1 MNATDATDGTDA
13 TVTTDAKRA
22 ITAAGLRAGLRA
34 GVVELRQSFTGTAL
48 VGQLFWPAATL
59 AAIVVLRDRTVAGV
73 ALGPGVLTS
82 SAGMFV
88 ALGMLLAAQHLAAD
102 REDGTLL
109 RAKATPG
116 GVLGYLVG
124 KLVLVSA
131 SVLAYLAILLA
142 PGALLVGGISV
153 DAHGWVTF
161 AWVVA
166 LGLVATQ
173 TLGAALGS
181 LVRSSR
187 GAGMLSLPTMG
198 LIAISGVFYPVTALA
213 GWLQTLAQVFPVY
226 WLGLG
231 MRSALLPDDA
241 AAVEI
246 AQSWRPVE
254 TALVLGAWAVAGL
267 VIAPPV
273 LRRMARRESGSSVEA
288 RRTRLAQQVG

>member
-1 MNATDATDGTDA
+1 MNAT
-13 TVTTDAKRA
+13 V
-22 ITAAGLRAGLRA
+22 LRAGLRA
-34 GVVELRQSFTGTAL
+34 GVVELRQSFTGAAL
-48 VGQLFWPAATL
+48 VGQLFWPLATL
-59 AAIVVLRDRTVAGV
+59 AAIVVLRDRTVAGI
-73 ALGPGVLTS
+73 ALGPAVLTS

-109 RAKATPG
+109 RARATPG
-116 GVLGYLVG
+116 GVVGYLVG

-131 SVLAYLAILLA
+131 SVLAYLAILLV
-142 PGALLVGGISV
+142 PGALVVGGIAP
-153 DAHGWVTF
+153 DARGWLAF
-161 AWVVA
+161 AWVLA

-187 GAGMLSLPTMG
+187 GAGMLSLPATG

-213 GWLQTLAQVFPVY
+213 GWVQALAQAFPVY

-241 AAVEI
+241 AVVEI
-246 AQSWRPVE
+246 GGSWRPVQ
-254 TALVLGAWAVAGL
+254 TAAVLGAWAVAGL
-267 VIAPPV
+267 VVAPLV
-273 LRRMARRESGSSVEA
+273 LRRMARRESGSSVDA
-288 RRTRLAQQVG
+288 RRNRLAQQVG

>member
-1 MNATDATDGTDA
+1 MS
-13 TVTTDAKRA
+13 TTA
-22 ITAAGLRAGLRA
+22 RAGLRA
-34 GVVELRQSFTGTAL
+34 GAIELRQSFTGTAL
-48 VGQLFWPAATL
+48 VGQLFWPLVTL
-59 AAIVVLRDRTVAGV
+59 AAIVVLRDRSVAGV
-73 ALGPGVLTS
+73 GLGPSVLTS

-116 GVLGYLVG
+116 GVRGYLTG
-124 KLVLVSA
+124 KLVLVSG
-131 SVLAYLAILLA
+131 SVLCYLAILLV
-142 PGALLVGGISV
+142 PGALIVGGLSM
-153 DAHGWVTF
+153 DLGGWLTF

-187 GAGMLSLPTMG
+187 GAGMLSLPAIG

-213 GWLQTLAQVFPVY
+213 GWVQGVAQAFPVY

-241 AAVEI
+241 VAVEI
-246 AQSWRPVE
+246 GRSWRPME
-254 TALVLGAWAVAGL
+254 TAAVLGAWAVTGL
-267 VIAPPV
+267 VVAPLV

-288 RRTRLAQQVG
+288 RRSRLAQQVG